1 MMRPRVLIAALAMPL
16 FQFSA
21 PAWSAN
27 LGEIYQMAR
36 GLLVQTTRRGA
47 ARPTSFTRKWTGKF
61 DVRPSDGDPL
71 LDALKDKYGLADK

>member
-1 MMRPRVLIAALAMPL
+1 MKTRVTITLDPGVVRKAKAAARLRHTNLSALI
-16 FQFSA
+16 
-21 PAWSAN
+21 
-27 LGEIYQMAR
+27 E

-47 ARPTSFTRKWTGKF
+47 ARPASFTRKWTGKF